1 MTWIHL
7 NEILTRPKV
16 SSSGVERIGADRSG
30 GGGRW
35 VGNSQL
41 LSRFVNER
49 FLDNYCFQENFRS
62 WASQIKYFASI
73 GKAEKG
79 NFDKSRKAKKGH
91 PKNTFP
97 FVIWQPINNTI
108 KKSYLWKKYS
118 SAWMETNSQSM
129 LKCLQAMIVI
139 FNL

>member
-16 SSSGVERIGADRSG
+16 SSSGVERIGAE
-30 GGGRW
+30 
-35 VGNSQL
+35 VGEAGWISI

-129 LKCLQAMIVI
+129 LECLQAMIVI